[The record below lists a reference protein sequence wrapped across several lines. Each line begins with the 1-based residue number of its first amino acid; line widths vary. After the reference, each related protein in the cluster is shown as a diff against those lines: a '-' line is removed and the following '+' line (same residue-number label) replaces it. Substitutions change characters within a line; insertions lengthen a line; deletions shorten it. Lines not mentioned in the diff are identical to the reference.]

1 MELVR
6 GRKISGGTAEG
17 LALVSHEPISFF
29 GGVNPDSGEV
39 TEKGHELQGTTVKD
53 RVLIFPR
60 GKGSTVGSYTLY
72 RMKKNGVAPRA
83 IINLE
88 CEPIVAVG
96 AIISD
101 IPALDR
107 LEKDPLSLIQTGNRL
122 RVDADRALV
131 EIYIESSLLLM

>member
-29 GGVNPDSGEV
+29 GGVNPDSGVV

-53 RVLIFPR
+53 RVLIFPN

-72 RMKKNGVAPRA
+72 RMKKNGVAPAA
-83 IINLE
+83 IINVE

-96 AIISD
+96 AIISE

-107 LEKDPLSLIQTGNRL
+107 LERNPLTLVQNGKKVK
-122 RVDADRALV
+122 VDADKSV
-131 EIYIESSLLLM
+131 IEVS

>member
-6 GRKISGGTAEG
+6 GRKISGGSAEG

-29 GGVNPDSGEV
+29 GGVNPDSGVV
-39 TEKGHELQGTTVKD
+39 TEKGHELEGRTVKD
-53 RVLIFPR
+53 QILIFPN

-72 RMKKNGVAPRA
+72 RMKRNGVAPKA
-83 IINLE
+83 IINVE

-101 IPALDR
+101 IPAVDR
-107 LEKDPLSLIQTGNRL
+107 LERNPLDLFQTGKRL
-122 RVDADRALV
+122 KVDADRSVV
-131 EIYIESSLLLM
+131 EAVD

>member
-6 GRKISGGTAEG
+6 GRKISGGMAEG

-29 GGVNPDSGEV
+29 GGVNPDTGVV
-39 TEKGHELQGTTVKD
+39 TEKGHELEGTTVRD

-72 RMKKNGVAPRA
+72 RLKKNGVAPRA
-83 IINLE
+83 IINVE

-101 IPALDR
+101 IPAIDR
-107 LEKDPLSLIQTGNRL
+107 LEKNPMTLFRNGEKLK
-122 RVDADRALV
+122 VDADRSLV
-131 EIYIESSLLLM
+131 EVSD

>member
-17 LALVSHEPISFF
+17 LALISHEPISFF
-29 GGVNPDSGEV
+29 GGVNPDTGVV
-39 TEKGHELQGTTVKD
+39 TEKGHELEGTTVKD
-53 RVLIFPR
+53 RVLVFPN

-83 IINLE
+83 IINVE

-96 AIISD
+96 AIISE
-101 IPALDR
+101 IPTVDR
-107 LEKDPLSLIQTGNRL
+107 LERNPLTLFQSGKRL
-122 RVDADRALV
+122 KVDADRSIV
-131 EIYIESSLLLM
+131 EASD